1 MAVEINVTP
10 DQIVFF
16 EIGPLTVTG
25 TIFYTWIV
33 MAIILTGALVLRL
46 LLRPDPPYRRGQMF
60 LEALI
65 KVLREQGREVM
76 RRRPERYL
84 PFIGTL
90 LVFISFSNLMEVVPG
105 FHAPT
110 GSLYTTGALAL
121 VVFFAVP
128 YFSIT
133 TDGLKEYLKN
143 YLRPTPIILTFTVI
157 SEFSRA
163 IALAVRLFGN
173 VMSTSMIVAV
183 LLFIAPFFFPVIM
196 EALGLLLGQIHAYIF
211 ALLAMIY
218 IATGLSPESEEETGQ
233 TEHERS
239 Y

>member
-1 MAVEINVTP
+1 MAAEITVTP

-16 EIGPLTVTG
+16 EMGPLTVTG

-33 MAIILTGALVLRL
+33 MVIMLAGALVLRW
-46 LLRPDPPYRRGQMF
+46 LLRPEPPYSRGQMF

-65 KVLREQGREVM
+65 QVMREQGRDVM

-90 LVFISFSNLMEVVPG
+90 LLFVSLSNFLDIGPG

-110 GSLYTTGALAL
+110 ASLYTTGALA
-121 VVFFAVP
+121 VIVFFAVP

-133 TDGLKEYLKN
+133 TDGLREYLKN
-143 YLRPTPIILTFTVI
+143 YLRPTPIILPFTVI

-163 IALAVRLFGN
+163 LALAVRLFGN

-183 LLFIAPFFFPVIM
+183 LLSIAPFFLPVVM

-218 IATGLSPESEEETGQ
+218 IATGLSPESEEGDGK
-233 TEHERS
+233 TEHARS